1 MSGVAAIAFLAAF
14 TSCSKSTDLYEEG
27 RKEKDQAAQKGEEKK
42 VTYEEAFTKRYGKI
56 DSNNDWGFGSIGK
69 STTRSAVDGRANV
82 YTDYHSFST
91 APGAPA
97 ASVFKSAPAGMEETA
112 TVKAS
117 NGEFVIGASTKY
129 VELWGTGST
138 IYVKGDCSPTEYF
151 YVGGN
156 TKIYILNGGK
166 LNLGEFSF
174 GQSGCEIYV
183 ADGGEL
189 NSTGQLQ
196 FSGTKLINN
205 GTVNADKLD
214 IVSQGTLAS
223 VYNCSNGVIKVTN
236 NISMSG
242 AGTYI
247 VNDHNI
253 EATSIGVTS
262 GSLVYN
268 NEGALLDLSGN
279 LGIEN
284 NNCEVINK
292 GTVNADRL
300 HTAGS
305 AHFVNEDTGIVV
317 IDGDTDVDSNN
328 NTWVNNGQYTTDNFT
343 YQATS
348 GEVINNC
355 KLTVIDKF
363 YIGLGQNASGNFKLD
378 GSIITK
384 DFELKGPA
392 NIKMTSNSVIKVSNE
407 AKMNITLPEF
417 GIYGPTSGDY
427 AVFEAKNIVWGGK
440 NNYCVN
446 YFNKLYVVADS
457 HFEHI
462 YLGNPGEN
470 PSYTY
475 DENVKMFVNGT
486 DKPDYTIEESNCN
499 PGFQG
504 NKKKINYACRII
516 CEDLGA
522 SDDFDFNDVV
532 FDALI
537 EDGKTYIKILA
548 AGGTLPLTVG
558 DDEHEVHAIFNVG
571 TSTMVNTQ
579 PNAHYA
585 TQTDKQEYVI
595 NKAFASYKDIPV
607 KVAIDASAM
616 TPESYNELKAE
627 KGSAPQ
633 KIAVNL
639 NFYWCDEREQIE
651 ERYDFFTDYVQK
663 ANTRWG
669 GGVNE

>member
-1 MSGVAAIAFLAAF
+1 MTSVAVLAFAATF
-14 TSCSKSTDLYEEG
+14 TGCSKAGDLYDEG
-27 RKEKDQAAQKGEEKK
+27 AIEKEKAAQKTASFEQ
-42 VTYEEAFTKRYGKI
+42 AFTKRYGTI

-69 STTRSAVDGRANV
+69 STTRSAVEDRANA
-82 YTDYHSFST
+82 YSST
-91 APGAPA
+91 
-97 ASVFKSAPAGMEETA
+97 FKFPSAP
-112 TVKAS
+112 S
-117 NGEFVIGASTKY
+117 DDLFASTKDKDAVLITKYESGNNFYIDNSINGNGQKIQPNGNNVKLY
-129 VELWGTGST
+129 VTGDNVIPSDFYIPGGTT
-138 IYVKGDCSPTEYF
+138 LYLLP
-151 YVGGN
+151 N
-156 TKIYILNGGK
+156 TKLTLPN
-166 LNLGEFSF
+166 NFSF
-174 GQSGCEIYV
+174 GQWQCKIYIATGAELICSGK
-183 ADGGEL
+183 L
-189 NSTGQLQ
+189 QLAANCGLYNR
-196 FSGTKLINN
+196 GTITTDQLE
-205 GTVNADKLD
+205 
-214 IVSQGTLAS
+214 
-223 VYNCSNGVIKVTN
+223 VTN
-236 NISMSG
+236 SAIFYNEGTIDMSNKTPGEISVENTNSV
-242 AGTYI
+242 I
-247 VNDHNI
+247 VND
-253 EATSIGVTS
+253 
-262 GSLVYN
+262 
-268 NEGALLDLSGN
+268 
-279 LGIEN
+279 
-284 NNCEVINK
+284 
-292 GTVNADRL
+292 GTILAKKL

-305 AHFVNEDTGIVV
+305 GHFQNNANVTIS
-317 IDGDTDVDSNN
+317 GDTNVDSNN
-328 NTWVNNGQYTTDNFT
+328 NTWVNNGQYTTNNFT
-343 YQATS
+343 FQATS
-348 GEVINNC
+348 GDVINNC
-355 KLTVIDKF
+355 KLTVNNRF
-363 YIGLGQNASGNFKLD
+363 YIGLGQNPTGEFKLD
-378 GSIITK
+378 GGIVTK

-392 NIKMTSNSVIKVSNE
+392 NIRMTSNSVIKVSNE
-407 AKMNITLPEF
+407 AKMNITLPEY

-427 AVFEAKNIVWGGK
+427 AVFEAKNIVWGGR

-462 YLGNPGEN
+462 YLGNPGQN

-475 DENVKMFVNGT
+475 DSNVKMYVNGT

-537 EDGKTYIKILA
+537 EGGKTYIKILA

-558 DDEHEVHAIFNVG
+558 DDEHEVHAIFGVG

-585 TQTDKQEYVI
+585 TKTDKQEYVI

-607 KVAIDASAM
+607 KVAVDASAM

-639 NFYWCDEREQIE
+639 NFYWCDERQQIE
-651 ERYDFFTDYVQK
+651 EVYDFFTDYVQK
-663 ANTRWG
+663 ASTRWG